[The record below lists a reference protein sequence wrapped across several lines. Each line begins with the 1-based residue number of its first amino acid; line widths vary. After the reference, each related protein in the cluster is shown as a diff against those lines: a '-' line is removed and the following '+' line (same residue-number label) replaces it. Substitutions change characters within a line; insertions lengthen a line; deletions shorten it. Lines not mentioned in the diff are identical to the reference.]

1 MVKIGV
7 ISDTHG
13 LLREEVL
20 KILRTATAFFT
31 AGISTTK
38 AFWMR
43 WEKSRRSMWFEA
55 TTTGSGRSNCPMT

>member
-20 KILRTATAFFT
+20 KILRDCDCIFHDGADR
-31 AGISTTK
+31 
-38 AFWMR
+38 WM
-43 WEKSRRSMWFEA
+43 ENLHGA
-55 TTTGSGRSNCPMT
+55 